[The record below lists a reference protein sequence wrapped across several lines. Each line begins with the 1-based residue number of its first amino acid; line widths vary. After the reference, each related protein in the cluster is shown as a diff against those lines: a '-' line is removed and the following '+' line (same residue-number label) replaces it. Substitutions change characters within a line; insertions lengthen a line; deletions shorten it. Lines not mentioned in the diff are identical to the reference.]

1 MVIVTFNVDEN
12 NKDAEDEINFP
23 EADNFGISTT
33 GDLILVKI
41 QQTTQQPGMPPQTT
55 GSNLYAFAAGTWNAA
70 KVEPSAIKMPPGVV
84 MTPGRPN

>member
-1 MVIVTFNVDEN
+1 MVIVTFVVDD
-12 NKDAEDEINFP
+12 KDAEDEINFP
-23 EADNFGISTT
+23 EADNFGISPT

>member
-1 MVIVTFNVDEN
+1 MVIVTFVVDD
-12 NKDAEDEINFP
+12 KDAEDEINFP

-41 QQTTQQPGMPPQTT
+41 QQTTQQQPGMPPQTT